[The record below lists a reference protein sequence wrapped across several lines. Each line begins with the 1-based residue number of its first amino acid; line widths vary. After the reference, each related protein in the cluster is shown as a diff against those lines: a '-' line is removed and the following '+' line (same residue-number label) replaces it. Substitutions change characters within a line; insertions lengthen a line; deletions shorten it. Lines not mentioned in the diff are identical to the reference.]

1 VGLGLGFAV
10 VGVGTGDGVGPGC
23 EGTGRGL
30 GTGWLVAWLTG
41 VAAGAGPT
49 WAAVA
54 VAVFAGAAVA
64 AGWRGRAAYGWAPD
78 VAGGSTR
85 GVAAPSGSTRGVAAA
100 SGSTKGVGVLSV
112 TVVVAEVC
120 GPEMGLSWPTA
131 PGEDAV
137 PSRPVLAAIAPVA
150 AESVTATAPTAAS
163 ADLRF
168 MVTSVLLL
176 GSSAGFRELGSVG
189 PVWRAACKGPGRNR

>member
-1 VGLGLGFAV
+1 MGLGLGFAV

-78 VAGGSTR
+78 V
-85 GVAAPSGSTRGVAAA
+85 PSGSTRGVAAA

-189 PVWRAACKGPGRNR
+189 PVWRAACKGPVRNR